1 MPSVEAAPVRGQA
14 ARRLLGD
21 GLDLELAVQPRPHVV
36 QGEPAAHL
44 PIGMLLLLLLLE
56 VLPRPLQTVGP
67 VVAAPRA
74 DRPAV
79 VVHQA
84 VVVVG
89 REPLL
94 DGRAGDAVGEQAL
107 GLPLALQLNQAS
119 DLEAPAV
126 HDGGRFAGQNSLAPL
141 MHL

>member
-1 MPSVEAAPVRGQA
+1 MPAIEAAPVRGQA

-36 QGEPAAHL
+36 QGEAAAHL
-44 PIGMLLLLLLLE
+44 PIGMLLLLLE

-67 VVAAPRA
+67 VVAASRA
-74 DRPAV
+74 DRSAV

-107 GLPLALQLNQAS
+107 GLPLAL
-119 DLEAPAV
+119 
-126 HDGGRFAGQNSLAPL
+126 
-141 MHL
+141 

>member
-1 MPSVEAAPVRGQA
+1 MPAVEAAPVRGQA

-44 PIGMLLLLLLLE
+44 PIGVLLLLLLE

-67 VVAAPRA
+67 VVAASRA

-107 GLPLALQLNQAS
+107 GLTLALQLNQAS
-119 DLEAPAV
+119 DLEAPV
-126 HDGGRFAGQNSLAPL
+126 GHDGGRFALDKT
-141 MHL
+141 HLGPFDA